1 MGTESRILVKEI
13 EADYTGRNQIRIYR
27 DESGNWVISFVT
39 IDKRTKEVVD
49 QFSESQVK
57 LINEE
62 EIVKIISDSGLGISS
77 ISAIY
82 ALSEKVLEVLQQP
95 EESLPVP
102 KESLPV
108 SEEEKVS
115 EEVRE
120 EPISVKEDTDEVA
133 AIEIPEPEI
142 EVPEIDLSS
151 LRKPEDVA
159 LYIQTMQA
167 AMDRAKPVLVGEI
180 EVPYSQGSRAQ
191 IYRKG
196 DSDEWWIAFES
207 ASKESLTGLL
217 PLPSFDVDTMAKVIN
232 QGIPS
237 ISLSAVYDAS
247 EKVLK
252 DIHKLE
258 ERGTD
263 DAILSQA
270 VMHFTK
276 VIEEHEEVGEYD
288 EARALAEALLKT
300 FTEMNNAVGVKEF
313 SLRIVKYLE
322 LKGEEGVEEAL
333 DVVDENLEVLF
344 NIQGSSEI
352 TQHYINACSAFL
364 NAHGMQDRAIDLQL
378 ELATWLINTDETL
391 AAAEYVKKI
400 AKHYEKLG
408 LIERLIEIT
417 ADFGKKLLETGT
429 EEAALTLLDECV
441 KILEEKK
448 QYIALVDLLGE
459 VVQTIKG
466 LVKQSSKEDLD
477 TVGVKPEYRTYAEKA
492 VLYYQQ
498 MNQHDASLEVLSW
511 LFKNMMNE
519 FSYGDALKYV
529 DQSLEICERINNPD
543 QYVTISLNAADALFN
558 IESKETWGK
567 AIDYVVQAA
576 QHMKRS
582 IRIIKSLK
590 RYHSKF
596 IEAQDLPGAKRLVD
610 NVLEFL
616 SEKSNVGSFKTAA
629 TISLDF
635 STSLFEAEANEM
647 GLDYLKLSGD
657 YYGRAMATDEFIPIG
672 LERAQQFI
680 NQKNIRPAVELVNLV
695 IQNYEFSKDY
705 KKAITLLADFA
716 NQLFPDYL
724 EAAIEFVQK
733 LVQLTDA
740 GFGASEAIKVALKY
754 RDKWKDQVHAAV
766 ECTRAGLNVIINR
779 GSGYDEAVQIVRS
792 LIDKILINSGEY
804 EETLNWIMISQK
816 FAKHAEDFDSSIE
829 IALKYR
835 DRLLE
840 NSPETA
846 AQLTTA
852 FLQLIFQEGHVERAG
867 DLSNTFAT
875 KLIEL
880 KQFDLAA
887 HYAEQAA
894 NLYYQQPGV
903 QTAVERLVNLITAL
917 QKHPD
922 GIQPSEKLMGW
933 VLTVV
938 ERSYSKKESADWSN
952 WFLSEMIRLEEI
964 VLANKYASLT
974 IQYYNASDQSD
985 AALNV
990 ALRQT
995 EEVLKYGLFDKAVE
1009 FLTSAITI
1017 LSSRDPVR
1025 VKDIA
1030 LKYIETFLI
1039 AKDWPAASKLADI
1052 TLEKLGNE
1060 LELLGEFCTNF
1071 TAQLLAKGLELKL
1084 ARKYTD
1090 KVRTAYD
1097 AKGDSLS
1104 LLAAAALCLDFAVKA
1119 RKEGDLD
1126 LAKEYSNEASN
1137 YQSKAGD
1144 NMSAAE
1150 TLEILADVLEEA
1162 GDFQGS
1168 IRYLNRAIMLYEMG
1182 GISHNH
1188 LLKIYHSLFEK
1199 QMKLKD
1205 FNKAEPTCDKI
1216 VQMIQQED
1224 SPQEAREFLLVAVN
1238 RFRQSGQLHRA
1249 VKKFESLYALSE
1261 ELDMFDRRLLGE
1273 LKILGEDLKHSK
1285 DTESFEWFK
1294 TILSK
1299 ITEKIAEVEAE
1310 AKAKAEAE
1318 AKIEKITPPREEM
1331 YAPSPP
1337 PMTEITEESTT
1348 EELEVIDEPSVPQIP
1363 VPPEPKV
1370 TPPVDK
1376 EAQEP
1381 EKTAKPEE
1389 VELLEEV
1396 EDVKV
1401 TSKKPPTTKK
1411 GKNRTSSKRK
1421 KR

>member
-13 EADYTGRNQIRIYR
+13 EADYTGRNLIRIYR

-49 QFSESQVK
+49 QFSESEVK
-57 LINEE
+57 QINEE
-62 EIVKIISDSGLGISS
+62 EIVKIISESGLGISS

-82 ALSEKVLEVLQQP
+82 ALTEKVLEILQQP

-102 KESLPV
+102 EESLPV
-108 SEEEKVS
+108 PEKEKVS
-115 EEVRE
+115 EEVKKE
-120 EPISVKEDTDEVA
+120 VISEKEDTDEVE
-133 AIEIPEPEI
+133 AIKVPEPEI
-142 EVPEIDLSS
+142 EVPDIDLSS

-159 LYIQTMQA
+159 LYIQTMKA

-196 DSDEWWIAFES
+196 DSDEWWVAFES

-276 VIEEHEEVGEYD
+276 VIEEHEEVGEYE

-300 FTEMNNAVGVKEF
+300 FKEMNNAVGVKEF

-322 LKGEEGVEEAL
+322 LKGVEGVEEAL

-344 NIQGSSEI
+344 NIKGSIKI
-352 TQHYINACSAFL
+352 TQHYINACSTFL

-378 ELATWLINTDETL
+378 ELANWLINEDEAL

-429 EEAALTLLDECV
+429 EEEALTILDECV

-466 LVKQSSKEDLD
+466 LVEQSSKEDRD

-498 MNQHDASLEVLSW
+498 MNQNEPSIEVLLW
-511 LFKNMMNE
+511 LFQNIMNE
-519 FSYGDALKYV
+519 FSFGDALKYV
-529 DQSLEICERINNPD
+529 DQSLEICERINNSD
-543 QYVTISLNAADALFN
+543 RYVTISLNAADALFE
-558 IESKETWGK
+558 IESKETWAK

-596 IEAQDLPGAKRLVD
+596 IEAEDLPGAKRLVD

-616 SEKSNVGSFKTAA
+616 AGKSDIGSFKTAA

-635 STSLFEAEANEM
+635 STSLFEVEANEM

-680 NQKNIRPAVELVNLV
+680 DQKNIRPAMELVNLV

-705 KKAITLLADFA
+705 KKATKLLADFA
-716 NQLFPDYL
+716 DQLFPDYI
-724 EAAIEFVQK
+724 EAIIKFVQK
-733 LVQLTDA
+733 LVQLTDK

-754 RDKWKDQVHAAV
+754 RDKWKDQVHVAV
-766 ECTRAGLNVIINR
+766 ECTRAALNVIIDR
-779 GSGYDEAVQIVRS
+779 GSGFEEAVQIIQS
-792 LIDKILINSGEY
+792 LIDKILINTEEH
-804 EETLNWIMISQK
+804 EETLNWIMASQK
-816 FAKHAEDFDSSIE
+816 FIKHAEDFESSIE
-829 IALKYR
+829 TTLKYR

-840 NSPETA
+840 KSPEAA
-846 AQLTTA
+846 AQLTTSI
-852 FLQLIFQEGHVERAG
+852 LQLVFQDGHIERAG
-867 DLSNTFAT
+867 DLANNFAT

-894 NLYYQQPGV
+894 NLYYQKPGV
-903 QTAVERLVNLITAL
+903 QVAVDHLVNLITAL
-917 QKHPD
+917 QRHPE
-922 GIQPSEKLMGW
+922 GIQPSEKLMDW

-938 ERSYSKKESADWSN
+938 EKSYSKKEAADWSH

-974 IQYYNASDQSD
+974 IQNYIASDQSEE
-985 AALNV
+985 ALNV
-990 ALRQT
+990 ALKQT
-995 EEVLKYGLFDKAVE
+995 DEVLKYGLFDKAVE

-1017 LSSRDPVR
+1017 LSTKDPIR

-1030 LKYIETFLI
+1030 LKYTETFLI
-1039 AKDWPAASKLADI
+1039 AKDWPVTSKLADI
-1052 TLEKLGNE
+1052 TLEKLSKE
-1060 LELLGEFCTNF
+1060 LEFVGEFCSKF
-1071 TAQLLAKGLELKL
+1071 TTQLLAKGFELKR

-1104 LLAAAALCLDFAVKA
+1104 FLAAAALCLDFAVKA
-1119 RKEGDLD
+1119 RNEGDLD

-1144 NMSAAE
+1144 NLSAAE
-1150 TLEILADVLEEA
+1150 TLETLADVLEEA

-1168 IRYLNRAIMLYEMG
+1168 IRYLNRAIMLYEMAG
-1182 GISHNH
+1182 ASHNH
-1188 LLKIYHSLFEK
+1188 LLKIYNSLFEK

-1205 FNKAEPTCDKI
+1205 FNKAEQTCDKI
-1216 VQMIQQED
+1216 VQMIQKED
-1224 SPQEAREFLLVAVN
+1224 SPQEAREFLLVAVD
-1238 RFRQSGQLHRA
+1238 RFRQSRQLRRA
-1249 VKKFESLYALSE
+1249 VTKFESLYTLSE
-1261 ELDMFDRRLLGE
+1261 ELNMFDRRLLGE

-1285 DTESFEWFK
+1285 DKESFEWFK
-1294 TILSK
+1294 SILSK
-1299 ITEKIAEVEAE
+1299 ITEKIAETE
-1310 AKAKAEAE
+1310 AKAKTETE
-1318 AKIEKITPPREEM
+1318 VTDQDLISTEEKIS
-1331 YAPSPP
+1331 APSTPLMP
-1337 PMTEITEESTT
+1337 EISEGATT
-1348 EELEVIDEPSVPQIP
+1348 EELEVVDEPPEPQIP

-1370 TPPVDK
+1370 ILPTNKDIP
-1376 EAQEP
+1376 ES
-1381 EKTAKPEE
+1381 EKTAKPEKT
-1389 VELLEEV
+1389 ELPEEIEEV
-1396 EDVKV
+1396 KI
-1401 TSKKPPTTKK
+1401 TSKKPHTTKK
-1411 GKNRTSSKRK
+1411 SKKQAFSKLKKERK
-1421 KR
+1421 

>member
-1 MGTESRILVKEI
+1 MGTKSRILVKEI

-27 DESGNWVISFVT
+27 DESDNWIITFVT

-57 LINEE
+57 QINEE
-62 EIVKIISDSGLGISS
+62 EIVQIISESGLGISS

-82 ALSEKVLEVLQQP
+82 ALSEKILEVLLQP
-95 EESLPVP
+95 EESMPVLA
-102 KESLPV
+102 ENTS
-108 SEEEKVS
+108 S
-115 EEVRE
+115 EEVKE
-120 EPISVKEDTDEVA
+120 GVISIKEEIAEVEPIEA
-133 AIEIPEPEI
+133 LEPEM
-142 EVPEIDLSS
+142 EAPEIDLAS

-159 LYIQTMQA
+159 LYIQKMKA
-167 AMDRAKPVLVGEI
+167 AMDHAKPVLVGEI

-196 DSDEWWIAFES
+196 DSDEWWITFES

-217 PLPSFDVDTMAKVIN
+217 PLPSFDVDSMAKVIN

-252 DIHKLE
+252 DINKLE

-270 VMHFTK
+270 VLHFTK

-322 LKGEEGVEEAL
+322 LKGVEGVEEAL

-344 NIQGSSEI
+344 NIQGSGKS
-352 TQHYINACSAFL
+352 TQQYINACSAFL
-364 NAHGMQDRAIDLQL
+364 NAHGMQDRAIDLQY
-378 ELATWLINTDETL
+378 ELANWLIKNDEAL

-429 EEAALTLLDECV
+429 EEEALLLLDECV

-466 LVKQSSKEDLD
+466 LVEQSSKEDRD
-477 TVGVKPEYRTYAEKA
+477 TVGVKREYRTYAEKA

-498 MNQHDASLEVLSW
+498 MNQNDASLEVLLW

-519 FSYGDALKYV
+519 ISYEDALKYV
-529 DQSLEICERINNPD
+529 DQSLEICEHIND
-543 QYVTISLNAADALFN
+543 LERYVTISLNAADALFD
-558 IESKETWGK
+558 IKSKETRTK

-576 QHMKRS
+576 HRMKRS
-582 IRIIKSLK
+582 IQLIKSLK

-596 IEAQDLPGAKRLVD
+596 IEVEDLPGAKRLVD

-616 SEKSNVGSFKTAA
+616 AEKTDIGSFKTAA

-635 STSLFEAEANEM
+635 STSLFEKKANEM

-705 KKAITLLADFA
+705 KKATKLLSDFA
-716 NQLFPDYL
+716 DQLFPEYL
-724 EAAIEFVQK
+724 EAAIEFVHK
-733 LVQLTDA
+733 LVQLTDT
-740 GFGASEAIKVALKY
+740 GFGDSEAIKVALKY
-754 RDKWKDQVHAAV
+754 RDRWKDQERAAV
-766 ECTRAGLNVIINR
+766 ECTRAALNVIIER
-779 GSGYDEAVQIVRS
+779 GSDYIEAVQIIRS
-792 LIDKILINSGEY
+792 LIDKILINTKAY
-804 EETLNWIMISQK
+804 EEVLNWVMISQK

-829 IALKYR
+829 VALKYR
-835 DRLLE
+835 DRLLKE
-840 NSPETA
+840 SPETA
-846 AQLTTA
+846 AQLTTVI
-852 FLQLIFQEGHVERAG
+852 LQLVYQEGHVERAG
-867 DLSNTFAT
+867 DLSNYFAI
-875 KLIEL
+875 KLTEL
-880 KQFDLAA
+880 KQFDLATY
-887 HYAEQAA
+887 YAQQAA
-894 NLYYQQPGV
+894 NLYYQKPGV
-903 QTAVERLVNLITAL
+903 QVAVERLFNLITEL
-917 QKHPD
+917 QKNPE
-922 GIQPSEKLMGW
+922 GIQPSEKLMDW
-933 VLTVV
+933 ILTVV
-938 ERSYSKKESADWSN
+938 ERSYSKKEAADWSN

-964 VLANKYASLT
+964 VLANKYATLT
-974 IQYYNASDQSD
+974 IQYYIASDLTET
-985 AALNV
+985 ALNV
-990 ALRQT
+990 ALNQT
-995 EEVLKYGLFDKAVE
+995 DEVLKYGLFDKAVE

-1017 LSSRDPVR
+1017 LSSKDPVK

-1030 LKYIETFLI
+1030 LKYTETFLI
-1039 AKDWPAASKLADI
+1039 AKDWSVTSKLADI
-1052 TLEKLGNE
+1052 TIKKLKNE
-1060 LELLGEFCTNF
+1060 LELVGEFCSKF
-1071 TAQLLAKGLELKL
+1071 TAQLLAKGFELKL

-1090 KVRTAYD
+1090 EVRTAYEV
-1097 AKGDSLS
+1097 KGDSLS

-1119 RKEGDLD
+1119 RNEGDLD

-1144 NMSAAE
+1144 NLSAAE
-1150 TLEILADVLEEA
+1150 TLETLADVLEEA

-1168 IRYLNRAIMLYEMG
+1168 IRYLNRAIILYEMAG
-1182 GISHNH
+1182 ADHNQ
-1188 LLKIYHSLFEK
+1188 LLKIYHSLFNK
-1199 QMKLKD
+1199 QIGLKD
-1205 FNKAEPTCDKI
+1205 FYKAEQTCDKI
-1216 VQMIQQED
+1216 VQMVQKED
-1224 SPQEAREFLLVAVN
+1224 NPQESRKFLLIAVD
-1238 RFRQSGQLHRA
+1238 RFRQSGQLRQA
-1249 VKKFESLYALSE
+1249 VKKFESLYSLSE
-1261 ELDMFDRRLLGE
+1261 ELDMLDRRLLGE
-1273 LKILGEDLKHSK
+1273 LKILGEDLKRSK
-1285 DTESFEWFK
+1285 DSQGLEWFK
-1294 TILSK
+1294 KILNK
-1299 ITEKIAEVEAE
+1299 IAEKIAEEEAKG
-1310 AKAKAEAE
+1310 KAKAEAE
-1318 AKIEKITPPREEM
+1318 AKIKERSSSREEVH
-1331 YAPSPP
+1331 ALPPSTK
-1337 PMTEITEESTT
+1337 TEITEEVPT
-1348 EELEVIDEPSVPQIP
+1348 EKLEVVDEPPELQIP
-1363 VPPEPKV
+1363 VPPVPKV
-1370 TPPVDK
+1370 MPSIDK
-1376 EAQEP
+1376 EVP
-1381 EKTAKPEE
+1381 EHKKPVKSDNDKIGLPEE
-1389 VELLEEV
+1389 AEEEV
-1396 EDVKV
+1396 KV
-1401 TSKKPPTTKK
+1401 ASKKPP
-1411 GKNRTSSKRK
+1411 SKRK
-1421 KR
+1421 TRK